1 LLSVFWNLSYF
12 ADETLDS
19 EWFLNMI
26 DIIFN
31 NKSGASFMRQLFRSW
46 SFFLFRKQ
54 VIHISMQGQY
64 FIIEGVAVDFLP
76 VYNKLTLEALENA
89 ADLLYDRMKVK
100 VPRAEYLIALSLD
113 TGRKKDL
120 VRIDLLLEQAK
131 IDKHLLM
138 NIVKRHNLYTKWL
151 HYVEIK

>member
-1 LLSVFWNLSYF
+1 
-12 ADETLDS
+12 
-19 EWFLNMI
+19 
-26 DIIFN
+26 
-31 NKSGASFMRQLFRSW
+31 
-46 SFFLFRKQ
+46 
-54 VIHISMQGQY
+54 MQGQY

-100 VPRAEYLIALSLD
+100 VPRAEYLIAISLD

-138 NIVKRHNLYTKWL
+138 DILKRHNLYTKWL
-151 HYVEIK
+151 QYVEKK